1 MKMKSK
7 LSTFAEGLARL
18 GLSEKGCAIALL
30 WFRTEVEGQPE
41 QHPAVLARLMHDLSL
56 RGVVNSSR
64 LGTQLLSDRNVMR
77 GRLPSTVKLRLAA
90 IPQLSSKYS
99 PLAGSVPTPK
109 IDHHLLPEDIVEG
122 TRQYLQALVQQINGS
137 YHFGFY
143 DACAVLS
150 RRLEE
155 CLLILAFEAAGA
167 REAILDVKGDH
178 VTLEKII
185 SQVSATRHV
194 KLARGATVT
203 LTKMKELGDTA
214 AHHPTYV
221 TRQRDIDEHRVAYA
235 KVISELVH
243 LAKLKPE
250 AG

>member
-1 MKMKSK
+1 M
-7 LSTFAEGLARL
+7 
-18 GLSEKGCAIALL
+18 SEKGCAIALL
-30 WFRTEVEGQPE
+30 WFYTEVENQPE
-41 QHPAVLARLMHDLSL
+41 QRPADLAKLMHDLSL
-56 RGVVNSSR
+56 RGAVNSSR
-64 LGTQLLSDRNVMR
+64 LGSQLRDDRNIIR
-77 GRLPSTVKLRLAA
+77 GKLAGTVKLRLAA
-90 IPQLSSKYS
+90 IPQLSTKYAV
-99 PLAGSVPTPK
+99 LAGSVPKPK
-109 IDHHLLPEDIVEG
+109 IDDHLLPADIVEG
-122 TRQYLQALVQQINGS
+122 TRQYLQSLVQQINGS

-167 REAILDVKGDH
+167 REAIQDAKGDY

-185 SQVSATRHV
+185 AQVSATRHV
-194 KLARGATVT
+194 KLARGAAAT
-203 LTKMKELGDTA
+203 LMKIKELGDTA

-221 TRQRDIDEHRVAYA
+221 TRQRDIDEQRVPFA